1 MGGPDVG
8 GSALGRDERQACA
21 GTGENG
27 VETGRLVAAASRGAR
42 RRRDRPCRERG
53 GRTQKAPCVGKGTE
67 LGLGPLGWGTVRQQ
81 RSHGDACGLVE
92 DHQAQV
98 GLQ

>member
-1 MGGPDVG
+1 MG
-8 GSALGRDERQACA
+8 GSASSRDERQACV

-42 RRRDRPCRERG
+42 KRGDRLCRERG
-53 GRTQKAPCVGKGTE
+53 GHTQKAPCVGKGTE
-67 LGLGPLGWGTVRQQ
+67 PGLGRLGWGTVRQQ

-92 DHQAQV
+92 DHQAQAV
-98 GLQ
+98 LQ